1 MKAGKLQA
9 QQLKDIV
16 FKNIKHQ
23 RPEVLMRGNIGED
36 CAVIDFDKYACVV
49 SMDPI
54 TGASNNVGSLSIH
67 ISCNDVASNGV
78 APLAILLT
86 ILAPPGTTEK
96 EIADIIKDANQTAAS
111 LNVEIVGGHTEITDA
126 VNKIVVTTTAI
137 GRQLKEEMVF
147 TKGAQIGDAVLM
159 TKHAGIEGTSIL
171 AHDLEDRLIKLVSEE
186 VINRGKAFSSEI
198 SVVKEGVLAGKLGVS
213 SMHDVTEGGVLGALW
228 ELAEASGLG
237 IEVYEDKIPIR
248 LETIEIC
255 RALSIDPLKLISSG
269 VMLMTISQEKKE
281 DLIKVFHN
289 YDINIREVGKIL
301 ESERI
306 VISNNMSKKFESNTE
321 DELYKVI

>member
-9 QQLKDIV
+9 QQLKNIV

-49 SMDPI
+49 TMDPI
-54 TGASNNVGSLSIH
+54 TGASSNIGSLSIH

-78 APLAILLT
+78 APMAILLT
-86 ILAPPGTTEK
+86 ILAPPGTTEE
-96 EIADIIKDANQTAAS
+96 EIEEIMKDANEAATS
-111 LNVEIVGGHTEITDA
+111 LDVEIVGGHTEVTDA

-147 TKGAQIGDAVLM
+147 TKGAKIGDSVFM
-159 TKHAGIEGTSIL
+159 TKAAAIEGTAIL
-171 AHDLEDRLIKLVSEE
+171 AYDLEEKLRSLISQEILSRAKE
-186 VINRGKAFSSEI
+186 FSKEI
-198 SVVKEGVLAGKLGVS
+198 SVVKEGVLAGKFGVT

-228 ELAEASGLG
+228 EMAEASSLG
-237 IEVYEDKIPIR
+237 IEVYGDKIPVR
-248 LETIEIC
+248 FETAEIC
-255 RALSIDPLKLISSG
+255 KVLNIDPLKLISSG
-269 VMLMTISQEKKE
+269 VMLMTISQNKKE
-281 DLIKVFHN
+281 DLIKLFN
-289 YDINIREVGKIL
+289 SYNIQITEIGKII
-301 ESERI
+301 ETERK
-306 VISNNMSKKFESNTE
+306 VIIDNVSREFVSNTE